1 MKEVLVK
8 EIELENYKNF
18 SEISLPIFEK
28 SKVIGK
34 NRVGKTTLMDGYFDT
49 ITGKMA
55 SGKEPDEIRR
65 KENGQ
70 EIPKV
75 DVVRRIVLNIDGK
88 EHTIQKTTRQKW
100 KKPRGKTEE
109 VFSGNETKIE
119 VDGYSVSNRAF
130 AEWISENITTPDT
143 LLMCSNPAP
152 FLNVLQRNTSEAR
165 KLLERLSGFK
175 IEEFIASNPKYK
187 DVSRIVEG
195 HKVEDVLSKFRK
207 QLNEQKKKVAA
218 KNTEIK
224 YEQGRELVKVD
235 VDSLQK
241 QKEDAEKQLEELKE
255 REAQLN
261 NTLEVS
267 DKMNS
272 EILEL
277 QKRRQDIVSEENN
290 KLIAKRMAIR
300 EELNGFEKCKN
311 DFEVEKKAI
320 ESRMEELKQEIENA
334 QKKLEKARKDYVEV
348 RKQEFDESE
357 LKKIEAE
364 EFDEGSC
371 VCPTCGQEFPDEMKE
386 RAREKWESSK
396 KSRIDTQKMLEQK
409 FESDKKENLSRITLA
424 GNKAAANLKS
434 FKKEFSELEGKV
446 PKLDEAIENSKKEI
460 AATHKELD
468 TIPQHANLVG
478 NNKLLSI
485 EGQIDNKKKAL
496 FEISKADTRK
506 EISETKEIVIE
517 SIALFKGQIEA
528 SEKATKDKKNQL
540 VALNAEL
547 RELSQVEA
555 DLEQKIDS
563 VLNFSIEKNKALA
576 NEINQYFNHFGFEFL
591 EYTIEGNPVETCKM
605 VVDGINYF
613 KGLNHGDRILCEIDL
628 VNGLQK
634 MNGLNIPIFVDD
646 SESLDSDRVPDV
658 EGQLILLERNNDD
671 ALSVIEF

>member
-8 EIELENYKNF
+8 KIELENYKNF
-18 SEISLPIFEK
+18 SGISLPMFAR
-28 SKVIGK
+28 SKVSGR

-49 ITGKMA
+49 ITGNMA

-75 DVVRRIVLNIDGK
+75 DVVRRVVLDIDGK

-119 VDGYSVSNRAF
+119 VDNYSVSNRAF
-130 AEWISENITTPDT
+130 TEWISENITTPDT
-143 LLMCSNPAP
+143 LLMCSNPVP
-152 FLNVLQRNTSEAR
+152 FLNILQKNTNEAR

-175 IEEFIASNPKYK
+175 IEEFIAQNPQYT
-187 DVSRIVEG
+187 DIAELLEG

-235 VDSLQK
+235 VDSLRK
-241 QKEDAEKQLEELKE
+241 QKEEAEKQLEELKDKE
-255 REAQLN
+255 TRLN
-261 NTLEVS
+261 NALEVS
-267 DKMNS
+267 DKLNS

-277 QKRRQDIVSEENN
+277 QKSRQDIVSGEEN
-290 KLIAKRMAIR
+290 KLIAKRMAVR
-300 EELNGFEKCKN
+300 EELNGFEKCKTN
-311 DFEVEKKAI
+311 FETEKKAV
-320 ESRMEELKQEIENA
+320 ESRMEELKQEIEST
-334 QKKLEKARKDYVEV
+334 QKTLEKARKDYVEV

-357 LKKIEAE
+357 LKRIEAE
-364 EFDEGSC
+364 EFDENSC
-371 VCPTCGQEFPDEMKE
+371 ICPTCGQEFPDEMKE
-386 RAREKWESSK
+386 KARGKWESSK

-434 FKKEFSELEGKV
+434 FKKEFSKLEGKV

-460 AATHKELD
+460 KATQKELD
-468 TIPQHANLVG
+468 AIPPHANLTG
-478 NNKLLSI
+478 NDEVISI
-485 EGQIDNKKKAL
+485 DDQIDSKKKAL
-496 FEISKADTRK
+496 FEMSKTDARK
-506 EISETKEIVIE
+506 EIAETKEITIE

-528 SEKATKDKKNQL
+528 SEKAQKDRKNQL
-540 VALNAEL
+540 DTLNAEL

-555 DLEQKIDS
+555 NLEQKIDS

-576 NEINQYFNHFGFEFL
+576 DEINQYFNHFEFEFL
-591 EYTIEGNPVETCKM
+591 KYTIEGNPVETCKM

-613 KGLNHGDRILCEIDL
+613 KGVNHGDRILCEIDL
-628 VNGLQK
+628 VKGLQK

-646 SESLDSDRVPDV
+646 SESLDSDRVPDI
-658 EGQLILLERNNDD
+658 EGQLILLERNDNTT
-671 ALSVIEF
+671 LSVIEF

>member
-1 MKEVLVK
+1 MKKVLVK

-18 SEISLPIFEK
+18 SEAKIPMFK
-28 SKVIGK
+28 RSKIVGK

-65 KENGQ
+65 KENGR

-75 DVVRRIVLNIDGK
+75 DVVRKVVLDIDGK

-100 KKPRGKTEE
+100 KKPRGKTQE

-119 VDGYSVSNRAF
+119 VDNYSVSNRAF
-130 AEWISENITTPDT
+130 TEWISENITTPDT
-143 LLMCSNPAP
+143 LLMCSNPVP
-152 FLNVLQRNTSEAR
+152 FLNILQKNTNEAR

-175 IEEFIASNPKYK
+175 IEEFIAQNPQYT
-187 DVSRIVEG
+187 DIAELLEG

-235 VDSLQK
+235 VDSLRK
-241 QKEDAEKQLEELKE
+241 QKEEAEKQLEELKE
-255 REAQLN
+255 KETRLN
-261 NTLEVS
+261 NALEAS
-267 DKMNS
+267 DKLNS
-272 EILEL
+272 EISEL
-277 QKRRQDIVSEENN
+277 QKRKQDIVSGEEN
-290 KLIAKRMAIR
+290 KLIAKRMAVR
-300 EELNGFEKCKN
+300 EELNGFEKCKTN
-311 DFEVEKKAI
+311 FETEKKAI

-334 QKKLEKARKDYVEV
+334 QKTLEKARKDYVEV

-357 LKKIEAE
+357 LKRIKAE
-364 EFDEGSC
+364 EFDESSC
-371 VCPTCGQEFPDEMKE
+371 ICPTCGQEFPDEMKE

-396 KSRIDTQKMLEQK
+396 KNRIDAQEMLEQK
-409 FESDKKENLSRITLA
+409 FESDKKENLSQITLT
-424 GNKAAANLKS
+424 GNKAAANLKL

-460 AATHKELD
+460 TATQKELD
-468 TIPQHANLVG
+468 AVPPHANLAG
-478 NNKLLSI
+478 NDEVISI
-485 EGQIDNKKKAL
+485 DNQIDNKKKAL
-496 FEISKADTRK
+496 FEISKTDTRK
-506 EISETKEIVIE
+506 EISKTKEIAIE

-528 SEKATKDKKNQL
+528 SEEAQKDKKNQL
-540 VALNAEL
+540 DTLNTEL

-555 DLEQKIDS
+555 NLEQKIDS

-576 NEINQYFNHFGFEFL
+576 DEINQYFNHFEFDFL

-605 VVDGINYF
+605 VADGINYF

-628 VNGLQK
+628 VKGLQK

-646 SESLDSDRVPDV
+646 SESLDSDRVPDI
-658 EGQLILLERNNDD
+658 EGQLILLERNDNDT
-671 ALSVIEF
+671 LSVIEF

>member
-8 EIELENYKNF
+8 KIELENYKNF
-18 SEISLPIFEK
+18 SGISLPMFAR
-28 SKVIGK
+28 SKVSGR

-75 DVVRRIVLNIDGK
+75 DVVRRIVLDIDGK

-119 VDGYSVSNRAF
+119 VDNYSVSNRAF
-130 AEWISENITTPDT
+130 TEWISENITTPDT
-143 LLMCSNPAP
+143 LLMCSNPVP
-152 FLNVLQRNTSEAR
+152 FLNILQKNTNEAR

-175 IEEFIASNPKYK
+175 IEEFIAQNPQYT
-187 DVSRIVEG
+187 DIAELLGG

-207 QLNEQKKKVAA
+207 QLNEQKKKVEA

-235 VDSLQK
+235 VDSLRK
-241 QKEDAEKQLEELKE
+241 QKEEAEKQLEELKE
-255 REAQLN
+255 KETRLN
-261 NTLEVS
+261 NALEAS
-267 DKMNS
+267 DKLNS

-277 QKRRQDIVSEENN
+277 QKRKQDIVSGEEN
-290 KLIAKRMAIR
+290 KLIAKRMAVR
-300 EELNGFEKCKN
+300 EKLNGFEKCKTN
-311 DFEVEKKAI
+311 FETEKKAI
-320 ESRMEELKQEIENA
+320 ESRMEELKQEIENT

-364 EFDEGSC
+364 EFDESSC
-371 VCPTCGQEFPDEMKE
+371 ICPTCGQEFPDEMKE

-396 KSRIDTQKMLEQK
+396 KSRIDAQKMLEQK
-409 FESDKKENLSRITLA
+409 FESDKKENLIRITLA

-434 FKKEFSELEGKV
+434 FKKEFFDLEGKV
-446 PKLDEAIENSKKEI
+446 PKLDEAIKNSKKEI
-460 AATHKELD
+460 TATQKELG
-468 TIPQHANLVG
+468 TVPPHANLTG
-478 NNKLLSI
+478 NDEVISI
-485 EGQIDNKKKAL
+485 NNQIDNKKKAL
-496 FEISKADTRK
+496 IEMSKTDTRK
-506 EISETKEIVIE
+506 KISEAKEITIE
-517 SIALFKGQIEA
+517 NIALFKGQIEA
-528 SEKATKDKKNQL
+528 SEKAEKDKANRL
-540 VALNAEL
+540 IALNAEL
-547 RELSQVEA
+547 REISQVEA
-555 DLEQKIDS
+555 NLEQKIDS

-576 NEINQYFNHFGFEFL
+576 DEINQYFNHFEFEFL

-628 VNGLQK
+628 VKGLQK

-646 SESLDSDRVPDV
+646 SESLDSDRVPDI
-658 EGQLILLERNNDD
+658 EGQLILLERNDNDT
-671 ALSVIEF
+671 LSVIEF

>member
-8 EIELENYKNF
+8 KIELENYKNF
-18 SEISLPIFEK
+18 SGISLPMFAR
-28 SKVIGK
+28 SKVSGR

-75 DVVRRIVLNIDGK
+75 DVVRRIVLDIDGK

-119 VDGYSVSNRAF
+119 VDNYSVSNRAF
-130 AEWISENITTPDT
+130 TEWISENITTPDT
-143 LLMCSNPAP
+143 LLMCSNPVP
-152 FLNVLQRNTSEAR
+152 FLNILQKNTNEAR

-175 IEEFIASNPKYK
+175 IEEFIAQNPQYT
-187 DVSRIVEG
+187 DIAELLEG

-235 VDSLQK
+235 VDSLRK
-241 QKEDAEKQLEELKE
+241 QKEEAEKQLEELKE
-255 REAQLN
+255 KETRLN
-261 NTLEVS
+261 NALEVS
-267 DKMNS
+267 DKLNS

-277 QKRRQDIVSEENN
+277 QKSRQDIVSGEEN
-290 KLIAKRMAIR
+290 KLIAKRMAVR
-300 EELNGFEKCKN
+300 EELNGFEKCKTN
-311 DFEVEKKAI
+311 FEAEKKAV
-320 ESRMEELKQEIENA
+320 ESRMEELKQEIEST
-334 QKKLEKARKDYVEV
+334 QKTLEKARKDYVEV

-357 LKKIEAE
+357 LKRIEAE
-364 EFDEGSC
+364 EFDENSC
-371 VCPTCGQEFPDEMKE
+371 ICPTCGQEFPDEMKE
-386 RAREKWESSK
+386 KARGKWESSK

-409 FESDKKENLSRITLA
+409 FESDKKENLSRITLT

-434 FKKEFSELEGKV
+434 FKREFSKLEGKV
-446 PKLDEAIENSKKEI
+446 SKLDEAIKNSKKEI
-460 AATHKELD
+460 TATRKELD
-468 TIPQHANLVG
+468 AVPPHANLTG
-478 NNKLLSI
+478 NDEVISI
-485 EGQIDNKKKAL
+485 NNQIDNKKKAL
-496 FEISKADTRK
+496 IEMSKTDTRK
-506 EISETKEIVIE
+506 KISEAKEIIIE

-528 SEKATKDKKNQL
+528 SEKAEKDKANRL
-540 VALNAEL
+540 IALNAEL
-547 RELSQVEA
+547 REISQVEA
-555 DLEQKIDS
+555 NLEQKIDS

-576 NEINQYFNHFGFEFL
+576 DEINQYFNHFEFEFL

-628 VNGLQK
+628 VKGLQK

-646 SESLDSDRVPDV
+646 SESLDSDRVPDI
-658 EGQLILLERNNDD
+658 EGQLILLERNDNDT
-671 ALSVIEF
+671 LSVIEF

>member
-18 SEISLPIFEK
+18 SEVKTTIFK
-28 SKVIGK
+28 RSKITGK

-49 ITGKMA
+49 ITGKTA
-55 SGKEPDEIRR
+55 NGKEPDEIRR

-75 DVVRRIVLNIDGK
+75 DVVRRIVLDIDGK

-130 AEWISENITTPDT
+130 AEWVSENITTPDT

-187 DVSRIVEG
+187 DASRIVEG
-195 HKVEDVLSKFRK
+195 HKVEDVLSKLRK

-235 VDSLQK
+235 VGSLQG
-241 QKEDAEKQLEELKE
+241 QKEEAEKQLEELKKK
-255 REAQLN
+255 EAQLN
-261 NTLEVS
+261 NTLEAS
-267 DKMNS
+267 DRLNS

-277 QKRRQDIVSEENN
+277 QKRKQEIVSEEEN
-290 KLIAKRMAIR
+290 KLIAKRMAVR
-300 EELNGFEKCKN
+300 EELNVFEKCRN
-311 DFEVEKKAI
+311 DFEAEKKAI
-320 ESRMEELKQEIENA
+320 KSRTEELKQEIERA
-334 QKKLEKARKDYVEV
+334 QKTLEKARKDYVEV

-357 LKKIEAE
+357 LKRIEAE
-364 EFDEGSC
+364 EFDENSC
-371 VCPTCGQEFPDEMKE
+371 ICPTCGQEFPDEIKE

-396 KSRIDTQKMLEQK
+396 KSRIDAQTMLAQK
-409 FESDKKENLSRITLA
+409 FESDKKENLSQITLA
-424 GNKAAANLKS
+424 GNKAATNLKS

-446 PKLDEAIENSKKEI
+446 PKLDEAIKNSKKEI
-460 AATHKELD
+460 AATQKELGA
-468 TIPQHANLVG
+468 IPQHANFTG
-478 NNKLLSI
+478 NDEVASI
-485 EGQIDNKKKAL
+485 DSQIDNKKKAL
-496 FEISKADTRK
+496 FEMSKTDTRK
-506 EISETKEIVIE
+506 EIAKTKEILIE

-528 SEKATKDKKNQL
+528 SKKAEKDKANQL
-540 VALNAEL
+540 IALNTEL

-555 DLEQKIDS
+555 NLEQKIDL
-563 VLNFSIEKNKALA
+563 VLNFSIEKNKALVD
-576 NEINQYFNHFGFEFL
+576 EINQYFNHFEFDFL

-628 VNGLQK
+628 VKGLQK
-634 MNGLNIPIFVDD
+634 MNGLNTPIFVDD
-646 SESLDSDRVPDV
+646 SESLDSDRVPDI
-658 EGQLILLERNNDD
+658 EGQLILLERNDNTT
-671 ALSVIEF
+671 LSVIEF

>member
-8 EIELENYKNF
+8 KIELENYKNF
-18 SEISLPIFEK
+18 SGISLPMFAR
-28 SKVIGK
+28 SKVSGR

-75 DVVRRIVLNIDGK
+75 DVVRRIVLDIDGK

-119 VDGYSVSNRAF
+119 VDNYSVSNRAF
-130 AEWISENITTPDT
+130 TEWISENITTPDT
-143 LLMCSNPAP
+143 LLMCSNPVP
-152 FLNVLQRNTSEAR
+152 FLNILQKNTNEAR

-175 IEEFIASNPKYK
+175 IEEFIAQNPQYT
-187 DVSRIVEG
+187 DIAELLEG

-235 VDSLQK
+235 VDSSRK
-241 QKEDAEKQLEELKE
+241 QKEEAEKQLEELKE
-255 REAQLN
+255 KETRLN
-261 NTLEVS
+261 NALEVS
-267 DKMNS
+267 DKLNS

-277 QKRRQDIVSEENN
+277 QKSRQDIVSGEEN
-290 KLIAKRMAIR
+290 KLIAKRMAVR
-300 EELNGFEKCKN
+300 EELNGFEKCKTN
-311 DFEVEKKAI
+311 FEAEKKAV
-320 ESRMEELKQEIENA
+320 ESRMEELKQEIEST
-334 QKKLEKARKDYVEV
+334 QKTLEKARKDYVEV

-357 LKKIEAE
+357 LKRIEAE
-364 EFDEGSC
+364 EFDENSC
-371 VCPTCGQEFPDEMKE
+371 ICPTCGQEFPDEMKE
-386 RAREKWESSK
+386 KARGKWESSK

-409 FESDKKENLSRITLA
+409 FESDKKENLSRITLT

-434 FKKEFSELEGKV
+434 FKREFSKLEGKV
-446 PKLDEAIENSKKEI
+446 SKLDEAIKNSKKEI
-460 AATHKELD
+460 TATRKELD
-468 TIPQHANLVG
+468 AVPPHANLTG
-478 NNKLLSI
+478 NDEVISI
-485 EGQIDNKKKAL
+485 NNQIDNKKKAL
-496 FEISKADTRK
+496 IEMSKTDTRK
-506 EISETKEIVIE
+506 KISEAKEIIIE

-528 SEKATKDKKNQL
+528 SEKAEKDKANRL
-540 VALNAEL
+540 IALNAEL
-547 RELSQVEA
+547 REISQVEA
-555 DLEQKIDS
+555 NLEQKIDS

-576 NEINQYFNHFGFEFL
+576 DEINQYFNHFEFEFL
-591 EYTIEGNPVETCKM
+591 EYTIEGNPAETCKM

-628 VNGLQK
+628 VKGLQK

-646 SESLDSDRVPDV
+646 SESLDSDRVPDI
-658 EGQLILLERNNDD
+658 EGQLILLERNDNDT
-671 ALSVIEF
+671 LSVIEF

>member
-1 MKEVLVK
+1 MKEILVK
-8 EIELENYKNF
+8 KIELENYKNF
-18 SEISLPIFEK
+18 SGISLPMFAR
-28 SKVIGK
+28 SKVSGR

-75 DVVRRIVLNIDGK
+75 DVVRRIVLDIDGK

-119 VDGYSVSNRAF
+119 VDNYSVSNRAF
-130 AEWISENITTPDT
+130 TEWISENITTPDT
-143 LLMCSNPAP
+143 LLMCSNPVP
-152 FLNVLQRNTSEAR
+152 FLNILQKNTNEAR

-175 IEEFIASNPKYK
+175 VEKFIAQNPQYT
-187 DVSRIVEG
+187 DVAELLEG

-235 VDSLQK
+235 VDSLRK
-241 QKEDAEKQLEELKE
+241 QKEEAEKQLEELKE
-255 REAQLN
+255 KETRLN
-261 NTLEVS
+261 NALEAS
-267 DKMNS
+267 DKLNS

-277 QKRRQDIVSEENN
+277 QKRKQDIVSGEEN
-290 KLIAKRMAIR
+290 KLIAKRMAVR
-300 EELNGFEKCKN
+300 EELNGFEKCKTN
-311 DFEVEKKAI
+311 FETEKKAI
-320 ESRMEELKQEIENA
+320 ESRMEELKQEIESA
-334 QKKLEKARKDYVEV
+334 QKTLEKARKDYVEV

-357 LKKIEAE
+357 LKRIKAE
-364 EFDEGSC
+364 EFDESSC
-371 VCPTCGQEFPDEMKE
+371 ICPTCGQEFPDEMKE

-396 KSRIDTQKMLEQK
+396 KNRIDAQKMLEQK
-409 FESDKKENLSRITLA
+409 LELDKKENLSRITLA

-446 PKLDEAIENSKKEI
+446 PKLDETIKNSKKEI
-460 AATHKELD
+460 AETQKELD
-468 TIPQHANLVG
+468 AVPPHANLTG
-478 NNKLLSI
+478 NDEVISI
-485 EGQIDNKKKAL
+485 NNQIDNKKKAL
-496 FEISKADTRK
+496 IEMSKTDTRK
-506 EISETKEIVIE
+506 KISEAKEIIIE

-528 SEKATKDKKNQL
+528 SEKAEKDKKNQL
-540 VALNAEL
+540 DTLNAEL

-555 DLEQKIDS
+555 NLEQKIDS

-576 NEINQYFNHFGFEFL
+576 DEINQYFNHFEFEFL

-628 VNGLQK
+628 VKGLQK

-646 SESLDSDRVPDV
+646 SESLDSDRVPDI
-658 EGQLILLERNNDD
+658 EGQLILLERNDSTT
-671 ALSVIEF
+671 LSVIEI

>member
-1 MKEVLVK
+1 MKKVLVK

-18 SEISLPIFEK
+18 SEAKIPMFK
-28 SKVIGK
+28 RSKIVGK

-75 DVVRRIVLNIDGK
+75 DVVRRIVLDIDGK
-88 EHTIQKTTRQKW
+88 EHVIQKTTRQKW

-119 VDGYSVSNRAF
+119 VDNYSVSNRAF
-130 AEWISENITTPDT
+130 TEWISENITTPDT
-143 LLMCSNPAP
+143 LLMCSNPVP
-152 FLNVLQRNTSEAR
+152 FLNILQKNTNEAR

-175 IEEFIASNPKYK
+175 IEEFIAQNPQYT
-187 DVSRIVEG
+187 DIAELLEG

-241 QKEDAEKQLEELKE
+241 QKEEAEKQLEELKE
-255 REAQLN
+255 KETRLN
-261 NTLEVS
+261 NALEAS
-267 DKMNS
+267 DKLNS

-277 QKRRQDIVSEENN
+277 QKSRQDIVSEEEN
-290 KLIAKRMAIR
+290 KLIAKRMAVR

-311 DFEVEKKAI
+311 DFEAEKKAA

-396 KSRIDTQKMLEQK
+396 KSRIDAQKMLEQK

-446 PKLDEAIENSKKEI
+446 QKLDEAIENSKKEI

-528 SEKATKDKKNQL
+528 SKKATKDKKNQL

-576 NEINQYFNHFGFEFL
+576 DEINQYFNHFGFEFL

>member
-8 EIELENYKNF
+8 KIELENYKNF
-18 SEISLPIFEK
+18 SGISLPMFAR
-28 SKVIGK
+28 SKVSGR

-75 DVVRRIVLNIDGK
+75 DVVRRIVLDIDGK

-119 VDGYSVSNRAF
+119 VDNYSVSNRAF
-130 AEWISENITTPDT
+130 TEWISENITTTDT
-143 LLMCSNPAP
+143 LLMCSNPVP
-152 FLNVLQRNTSEAR
+152 FLNILQKNTNEAR

-175 IEEFIASNPKYK
+175 IEEFIAQNPQYT
-187 DVSRIVEG
+187 DIAELLEG

-235 VDSLQK
+235 VDFLRK
-241 QKEDAEKQLEELKE
+241 QKEEAEKQLEELKE
-255 REAQLN
+255 KETRLN
-261 NTLEVS
+261 NALEVS
-267 DKMNS
+267 DKLNS

-277 QKRRQDIVSEENN
+277 QKSRQDIVSGEEN
-290 KLIAKRMAIR
+290 KLIAKRMAVR
-300 EELNGFEKCKN
+300 EELNGFEKCKTN
-311 DFEVEKKAI
+311 FEAEKKAV
-320 ESRMEELKQEIENA
+320 ESRMEELKQEIEST
-334 QKKLEKARKDYVEV
+334 QKTLEKARKDYVEV

-357 LKKIEAE
+357 LKRIEAE
-364 EFDEGSC
+364 EFDENSC
-371 VCPTCGQEFPDEMKE
+371 ICPTCGQEFPDEMKE
-386 RAREKWESSK
+386 KARGKWESSK

-409 FESDKKENLSRITLA
+409 FESDKKENLSRITLT

-434 FKKEFSELEGKV
+434 FKKEFSKLEGKV
-446 PKLDEAIENSKKEI
+446 SKLDEAIKNSKKEI
-460 AATHKELD
+460 TATRKELD
-468 TIPQHANLVG
+468 AVPPHANLTG
-478 NNKLLSI
+478 NDEVISI
-485 EGQIDNKKKAL
+485 NNQIDNKKKAL
-496 FEISKADTRK
+496 IEMSKTDTRK
-506 EISETKEIVIE
+506 KISEAKEIIIE

-528 SEKATKDKKNQL
+528 SEKAEKDKANRL
-540 VALNAEL
+540 IALNAEL
-547 RELSQVEA
+547 REISQVEA
-555 DLEQKIDS
+555 NLEQKIDS

-576 NEINQYFNHFGFEFL
+576 DEINQYFNHFEFEFL

-628 VNGLQK
+628 VKGLQK

-646 SESLDSDRVPDV
+646 SESLDSDRVPDI
-658 EGQLILLERNNDD
+658 EGQLILLERNDNTT
-671 ALSVIEF
+671 LSVIEF

>member
-8 EIELENYKNF
+8 KIELENYKNF
-18 SEISLPIFEK
+18 SGISLPMFAR
-28 SKVIGK
+28 SKVSGR

-75 DVVRRIVLNIDGK
+75 DVVRRIVLDIDGK

-119 VDGYSVSNRAF
+119 VDNYSVSNRAF
-130 AEWISENITTPDT
+130 TEWISENITTTDT
-143 LLMCSNPAP
+143 LLMCSNPVP
-152 FLNVLQRNTSEAR
+152 FLNILQKNTNEAR

-175 IEEFIASNPKYK
+175 IEEFIAQNPQYT
-187 DVSRIVEG
+187 DIAELLEG

-235 VDSLQK
+235 VDFLRK
-241 QKEDAEKQLEELKE
+241 QKEEAEKQLEELKE
-255 REAQLN
+255 KETRLN
-261 NTLEVS
+261 NALEVS
-267 DKMNS
+267 DKLNS

-277 QKRRQDIVSEENN
+277 QKSRQDIVSGEEN
-290 KLIAKRMAIR
+290 KLIAKRMAVR
-300 EELNGFEKCKN
+300 EELNGFEKCKTN
-311 DFEVEKKAI
+311 FEAEKKAV
-320 ESRMEELKQEIENA
+320 ESRMEELKQEIEST
-334 QKKLEKARKDYVEV
+334 QKTLEKARKDYVEV

-357 LKKIEAE
+357 LKRIEAE
-364 EFDEGSC
+364 EFDENSC
-371 VCPTCGQEFPDEMKE
+371 ICPTCGQEFPDEMKE
-386 RAREKWESSK
+386 KARGKWESSK

-409 FESDKKENLSRITLA
+409 FESDKKENLSRITLT

-434 FKKEFSELEGKV
+434 FKKEFSKLEGKFS
-446 PKLDEAIENSKKEI
+446 KLDEAIKNSKKEI
-460 AATHKELD
+460 TATRKELD
-468 TIPQHANLVG
+468 AVPPHANLTG
-478 NNKLLSI
+478 NDEVISI
-485 EGQIDNKKKAL
+485 NNQIDNKKKAL
-496 FEISKADTRK
+496 IEMSKTDTRK
-506 EISETKEIVIE
+506 KISEAKEIIIE

-528 SEKATKDKKNQL
+528 SEKAEKDKANRL
-540 VALNAEL
+540 IALNAEL
-547 RELSQVEA
+547 REISQVEA
-555 DLEQKIDS
+555 NLEQKIDS

-576 NEINQYFNHFGFEFL
+576 DEINQYFNHFEFEFL

-628 VNGLQK
+628 VKGLQK

-646 SESLDSDRVPDV
+646 SESLDSDRVPDI
-658 EGQLILLERNNDD
+658 EGQLILLERNDNTT
-671 ALSVIEF
+671 LSVIEF

>member
-8 EIELENYKNF
+8 KIELENYKNF
-18 SEISLPIFEK
+18 SEVKTPIFK
-28 SKVIGK
+28 RSKITGK

-55 SGKEPDEIRR
+55 NGKEPDEIRK

-70 EIPKV
+70 EIPEV
-75 DVVRRIVLNIDGK
+75 DVVRRIVLDIGGK

-100 KKPRGKTEE
+100 KKPRGKTEK

-130 AEWISENITTPDT
+130 TEWISENITTPDT
-143 LLMCSNPAP
+143 LLMCSNSVP
-152 FLNVLQRNTSEAR
+152 FLNILQKNTNEAR

-195 HKVEDVLSKFRK
+195 HKVEDVLSKLRK

-241 QKEDAEKQLEELKE
+241 QKEDAEKQLEELKKK
-255 REAQLN
+255 EARLN
-261 NTLEVS
+261 NALETS
-267 DKMNS
+267 DKLNS

-277 QKRRQDIVSEENN
+277 QKRKQEIVSEEEN
-290 KLIAKRMAIR
+290 KLIAKRMAVR

-311 DFEVEKKAI
+311 DFETEKKAI
-320 ESRMEELKQEIENA
+320 ESRMEELKQEIENT

-364 EFDEGSC
+364 EFDESSC
-371 VCPTCGQEFPDEMKE
+371 ICPTCGQEFPDEMKE

-396 KSRIDTQKMLEQK
+396 KSRIDAQKMLEQK

-434 FKKEFSELEGKV
+434 FKKEFSDLEGKV
-446 PKLDEAIENSKKEI
+446 PKLDETIKNSKKEI
-460 AATHKELD
+460 AETQKELD
-468 TIPQHANLVG
+468 AVPPHANLIG
-478 NNKLLSI
+478 NDEVISI
-485 EGQIDNKKKAL
+485 NNQIDNKKKAL
-496 FEISKADTRK
+496 IEMSKTDTRK
-506 EISETKEIVIE
+506 KISEAKEITIE

-528 SEKATKDKKNQL
+528 SEKAEKDKKNQL
-540 VALNAEL
+540 DTLNAEL

-555 DLEQKIDS
+555 NLEQKIDS

-576 NEINQYFNHFGFEFL
+576 DEINQYFNHFEFDFL

-628 VNGLQK
+628 VKGLQK

-646 SESLDSDRVPDV
+646 SESLDSDRVPDI
-658 EGQLILLERNNDD
+658 EGQLILLERNDNTT
-671 ALSVIEF
+671 LSVIEF

>member
-18 SEISLPIFEK
+18 SEVKTPIFK
-28 SKVIGK
+28 RSKITGK

-55 SGKEPDEIRR
+55 NGKEPDEIRR

-75 DVVRRIVLNIDGK
+75 DVVRRIVLDIDGK
-88 EHTIQKTTRQKW
+88 EHTIQKITRQKW
-100 KKPRGKTEE
+100 KKPRGKMEE

-130 AEWISENITTPDT
+130 VEWISENITTPDT
-143 LLMCSNPAP
+143 LLMCSNPVP
-152 FLNVLQRNTSEAR
+152 FLNILQKNTNEAR

-175 IEEFIASNPKYK
+175 VEKFIAQNPQYA
-187 DVSRIVEG
+187 DVAELLEG
-195 HKVEDVLSKFRK
+195 HKAEDVLSKFRK

-224 YEQGRELVKVD
+224 YEQSRGLVKID
-235 VDSLQK
+235 AGSLRE
-241 QKEDAEKQLEELKE
+241 QKEAAEKQLEELKKK
-255 REAQLN
+255 EAQLN
-261 NTLEVS
+261 NTLEAS
-267 DKMNS
+267 DKLNS

-277 QKRRQDIVSEENN
+277 QKRKQEIVSEEEN
-290 KLIAKRMAIR
+290 KLIAKRMAVR

-311 DFEVEKKAI
+311 DFEAEKKAI
-320 ESRMEELKQEIENA
+320 ESRMEELKQEIENT

-364 EFDEGSC
+364 EFDESSC
-371 VCPTCGQEFPDEMKE
+371 ICPTCGQEFPDEMKE

-396 KSRIDTQKMLEQK
+396 KSRIDAQKMLEQK

-434 FKKEFSELEGKV
+434 FKKEFSDLEGKV
-446 PKLDEAIENSKKEI
+446 PKLDETIKNSKKEI
-460 AATHKELD
+460 AETQKELD
-468 TIPQHANLVG
+468 AVPPHANLTG
-478 NNKLLSI
+478 NDEVISI
-485 EGQIDNKKKAL
+485 NNQIDNKKKAL
-496 FEISKADTRK
+496 IEMSKTDTRK
-506 EISETKEIVIE
+506 KISEAKEITIE

-528 SEKATKDKKNQL
+528 SEKAEKDKKNQL
-540 VALNAEL
+540 DTLNAEL

-555 DLEQKIDS
+555 NLEQKIDS

-576 NEINQYFNHFGFEFL
+576 DEINQYFNHFEFDFL